1 MTGPARADTAQLMEL
16 LSVSLGV
23 YYGDFTVA
31 AASENLTASQGKAL
45 TVLRRGPAAM
55 RALATTL
62 TCDASNMTG
71 IVDRLEKRGLVRRE
85 PDPADRRVKTVV
97 LTAEGERVTDAIRAK
112 MHTTQNGL
120 ARLDDEERGTLYAL
134 LDRVFSTEPER
145 KPEPEPEP
153 QPER

>member
-1 MTGPARADTAQLMEL
+1 MEL

-55 RALATTL
+55 RALAETM

-71 IVDRLEKRGLVRRE
+71 IIDRLEKRGLVRRE
-85 PDPADRRVKTVV
+85 AGAFDRRVKNVI

-112 MHTTQNGL
+112 MRTTQDGL
-120 ARLDDEERGTLYAL
+120 DRLGHEDRDSLYAL
-134 LDRVFSTEPER
+134 LERVFVSRPGA
-145 KPEPEPEP
+145 
-153 QPER
+153 

>member
-1 MTGPARADTAQLMEL
+1 MTEAPRIDTAQLMEL
-16 LSVSLGV
+16 FSVSLGV

-55 RALATTL
+55 RSLAETM

-71 IVDRLEKRGLVRRE
+71 IIDRLEKRGLVRRE
-85 PDPADRRVKTVV
+85 ADASDRRVKNVI

-112 MHTTQNGL
+112 MRITQEG
-120 ARLDDEERGTLYAL
+120 
-134 LDRVFSTEPER
+134 LDRLSDQDRDSLYTLLERVFASSPAG
-145 KPEPEPEP
+145 
-153 QPER
+153 